1 MPVDELHGIA
11 GLTAR
16 VLLCQADLLL
26 GGIGREQHVVAQ
38 AGEVGVGEREQ
49 AVQHEAARDAHG
61 LLGRVDLARVAL
73 EKELLG
79 LFVERT
85 VECDCVLVHAAPRGC
100 RAGKIEPL
108 ERRELET
115 RLRGGIGGH
124 EGRPHRTRDGE
135 VGRHRERVRVERP
148 ERLHDRG
155 VVGDAALQHDMRP
168 HALAAHHAVQVV
180 AHDGEGKAGG
190 YVALG
195 GTGGEGRTNGALHED
210 RATLA
215 QIDRC
220 FARKRERSVLGERY
234 GETSG
239 LLLDKAARSGSA
251 NLVHLKVGDLPA
263 GERDE
268 LGILSADLEDG
279 VDLRVGM
286 CRAGS
291 LAGDLVH
298 HGVGAHELADEAAA
312 GARRGHGADLHLGTQ
327 AGGQRCQPLAHGTAR
342 VVASAQVLGIEHA
355 ATGVEEDQVR
365 RGRPYV
371 DSQKHRDAA
380 GQGVALPILA
390 RQHGEALAGTAPAV
404 RQRCQTGQ
412 LARLEA
418 RVVEHTAQGIEGRR
432 PAARR
437 RELRGMERR
446 ARCLEEEVPLACN
459 EPIFAQLEDLAHG
472 SHHAGVQQH
481 PARERHGRLH
491 GQAAHD
497 ERLVALHHGVAEAE
511 QNVLHGDALLLAV
524 DDVRLGKD
532 GAASRDAWNLMSLG
546 APHKCREVL
555 DPEPQA
561 GHLVLE
567 ERAGTRGAALVH
579 GELGHRRREPA
590 DEVGVLTA
598 DLDDRAGLRRQDLC
612 AGGNGRHVLEHGQR
626 GTRLGERTCP
636 RARRRDASAALGRQR
651 RGHAREQVAQA
662 GDGITV
668 VRPPRAPKHG
678 RRAPRTRALHRG
690 CARPERDHLDRARA
704 HIDSQR
710 VVLRH
715 SHTKTPPPPL
725 GASPVHKALRARR
738 AILLVFGQKG
748 VTVELPHVHHVVKGD
763 ELGDGVVH
771 GEGEALAHQ
780 EFGEQ
785 GVLGRDFTHGLG
797 AIKHSCLLI
806 SVSVRR
812 KREWSRSGAV
822 VNPLV
827 LHAVELD
834 LLPAQQRHIALGMGR
849 DEHRAP
855 APPRQ

>member
-1 MPVDELHGIA
+1 MPDSVQARHEDVVGFALREPRHVPVDELHGIA

-168 HALAAHHAVQVV
+168 HVFAAHHAVQVV

-342 VVASAQVLGIEHA
+342 VAASAQVLGIEHA

-678 RRAPRTRALHRG
+678 GCAPRTRALCRD

-715 SHTKTPPPPL
+715 SHTKTPLSPSAPL
-725 GASPVHKALRARR
+725 PCTKPYARAARYSSYSARKASRSSCRTFTTSSK
-738 AILLVFGQKG
+738 
-748 VTVELPHVHHVVKGD
+748 VTSSVMGLSTVKGKP
-763 ELGDGVVH
+763 LLTRNSANRGSSV
-771 GEGEALAHQ
+771 
-780 EFGEQ
+780 
-785 GVLGRDFTHGLG
+785 
-797 AIKHSCLLI
+797 AI
-806 SVSVRR
+806 
-812 KREWSRSGAV
+812 SRMV
-822 VNPLV
+822 LV
-827 LHAVELD
+827 LSNIVVSSSRYRCGA
-834 LLPAQQRHIALGMGR
+834 GGN
-849 DEHRAP
+849 AP
-855 APPRQ
+855 GAAPWSIL